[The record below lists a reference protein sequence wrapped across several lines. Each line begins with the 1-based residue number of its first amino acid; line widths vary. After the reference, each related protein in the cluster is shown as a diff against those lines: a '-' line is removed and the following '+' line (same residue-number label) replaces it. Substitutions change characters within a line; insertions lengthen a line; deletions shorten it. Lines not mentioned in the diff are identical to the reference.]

1 MHDQRTPSVAER
13 DAYTDT
19 ALLGLLIYDDSQRP
33 WSVDE
38 VEREIGDDTRDSL
51 ARLHGAG
58 LLNRV
63 EDFVWPSRA
72 AVIAHGMEL

>member
-1 MHDQRTPSVAER
+1 MPDQRTPSVAEH
-13 DAYTDT
+13 DTNTDT

-51 ARLHGAG
+51 ARQHGAG

-63 EDFVWPSRA
+63 ADFVWPSRA
-72 AVIAHGMEL
+72 AVIGHGMEL

>member
-1 MHDQRTPSVAER
+1 MQRQPNPEEQ
-13 DAYTDT
+13 DAHTDN
-19 ALLGLLIYDDSQRP
+19 ALIGLLIYDDSQRP

>member
-1 MHDQRTPSVAER
+1 MPSQPNLAEQ
-13 DAYTDT
+13 DAHTDS
-19 ALLGLLIYDDSQRP
+19 ALLGLLIYDCSQRP
-33 WSVDE
+33 WSVAE
-38 VEREIGDDTRDSL
+38 VEREIGKDTRDSL

-63 EDFVWPSRA
+63 EEFVWPSRA